1 MQKPSKKNHE
11 LIGEAGF
18 GRFSEVAVVQIKLG
32 NAPVSWGVDYAND
45 PKNPP
50 WQKVMN
56 EIAEAGYLYTELGPC
71 GYYPTDPTVLRGQFE
86 KRGLTVVAGFVFQP
100 LHDPAQG
107 NAVLDIARRTLDLL
121 AAVGGRHLVTI
132 DHISKERMATAGR
145 RDHASRLDAVRRK
158 HMVSLVDRIADLALG
173 RGITPVIHQHAGCYI
188 EFEDELEDLLAQ
200 LDPKRIGIC
209 IDTGHMAYAGID
221 PLKFFERHRP
231 RVQYFHFKDIDRA
244 VHARALAQS
253 VPFLQAI
260 GQRIFCP
267 LGSGVVDWKAAAAL
281 LKRSGYEG
289 AATIEQDIDPTISKD
304 PLEDARKSLAYLHS
318 VGF

>member
-1 MQKPSKKNHE
+1 MH
-11 LIGEAGF
+11 
-18 GRFSEVAVVQIKLG
+18 IKLG
-32 NAPVSWGVDYAND
+32 NAPVSWGVDYADD

-56 EIAEAGYLYTELGPC
+56 EIADAGYRYTELGPC
-71 GYYPTDPTVLRGQFE
+71 GYYPTDPVVLCAEFE
-86 KRGLTVVAGFVFQP
+86 KRGLSVVAGFVFQP
-100 LHDPAQG
+100 LHDPARE
-107 NAVLDIARRTLDLL
+107 NEVLDVARRTLGLL

-132 DHISKERMATAGR
+132 DHISEERMATAGR
-145 RDHASRLDAVRRK
+145 RDRAARLDPARRR
-158 HMVSLVDRIADLALG
+158 HMVSLIDRIADLALAQ
-173 RGITPVIHQHAGCYI
+173 GITPVIHQHAGCYI
-188 EFEDELEDLLAQ
+188 EFEDEFEDLLAQ

-221 PLKFFERHRP
+221 PLRFFERHRP
-231 RVQYFHFKDIDRA
+231 RVHYFHFKDIDRA
-244 VHARALAQS
+244 VHARVLAQG

-260 GQRIFCP
+260 EQKIFCP

-281 LKRSGYEG
+281 LKRLGYEG

-304 PLEDARKSLAYLHS
+304 PLDDARKSLAYLRS